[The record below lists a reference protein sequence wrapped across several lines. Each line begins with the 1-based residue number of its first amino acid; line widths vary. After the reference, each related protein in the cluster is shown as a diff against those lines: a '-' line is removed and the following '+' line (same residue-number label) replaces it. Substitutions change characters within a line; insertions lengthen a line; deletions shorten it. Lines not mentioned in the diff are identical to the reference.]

1 LQGQEIG
8 YSLPMKNTNKLQRH
22 SFNFS
27 IRSYLRTILGGC
39 LIAASFISALVISN
53 SSSRMITVWSAA
65 VELGQGEVIT
75 SDDVVISK
83 VLLPSNAAN
92 YIDGEVSI
100 IGSSVV
106 RAIGADELIPA
117 YALSS
122 QIDEQLKQVPIAISF
137 TQVPK
142 DIGSGQRVDIYG
154 ITKSELRSQSLTSGK
169 FKSRLIASDLVI
181 DQVDNQA
188 SALGG
193 DLVITLLVP
202 KPIIPSLIEDMG
214 NYNFVLVGNR

>member
-1 LQGQEIG
+1 
-8 YSLPMKNTNKLQRH
+8 MKNTNKLQKN

-27 IRSYLRTILGGC
+27 IRSYLKSILGGC

-65 VELGQGEVIT
+65 VDLDKGEVIT
-75 SDDVVISK
+75 AEDVVISK
-83 VLLPSNAAN
+83 VLLPGNAGN
-92 YIDGEVSI
+92 YIDGQVSI

-106 RAIGADELIPA
+106 RAIGIDELIPA

-122 QIDEQLKQVPIAISF
+122 QVDEQLQQVPIAIAFS
-137 TQVPK
+137 QVPK

-154 ITKSELRSQSLTSGK
+154 ITKSELRSQSLESGRY
-169 FKSRLIASDLVI
+169 KSRLIASDLVI

-188 SALGG
+188 NTLGG

-202 KPIIPSLIEDMG
+202 RPIIPNLIEDMG
-214 NYNFVLVGNR
+214 NYDFILVGNR

>member
-1 LQGQEIG
+1 
-8 YSLPMKNTNKLQRH
+8 MKNTNKLQKN
-22 SFNFS
+22 SYNFS
-27 IRSYLRTILGGC
+27 IRSYLKTILGGC

-65 VELGQGEVIT
+65 VDLDKGEVIT
-75 SDDVVISK
+75 AEDVVISK
-83 VLLPSNAAN
+83 VLLPGNAGN
-92 YIDGEVSI
+92 YIDGQVSI

-106 RAIGADELIPA
+106 RAIGIDELIPA

-122 QIDEQLKQVPIAISF
+122 QVDEQLQQVPIAIAFS
-137 TQVPK
+137 QVPK

-154 ITKSELRSQSLTSGK
+154 ITKSELRTQSLESGRY
-169 FKSRLIASDLVI
+169 KSRLIASDLVI

-188 SALGG
+188 NTLGG

-202 KPIIPSLIEDMG
+202 RTIIPNLIEDMG
-214 NYNFVLVGNR
+214 NYDFILVGNR

>member
-1 LQGQEIG
+1 MQGREIG
-8 YSLPMKNTNKLQRH
+8 YSLPMKNTNKLERN

-83 VLLPSNAAN
+83 VLLPSNVAN

-169 FKSRLIASDLVI
+169 FKSRFIASDLVI

-214 NYNFVLVGNR
+214 NYNFILVGNR

>member
-1 LQGQEIG
+1 
-8 YSLPMKNTNKLQRH
+8 MKNTNKLQKN

-27 IRSYLRTILGGC
+27 IRSYLKTILGGC
-39 LIAASFISALVISN
+39 LIAVSFISALVISN

-65 VELGQGEVIT
+65 VDLDKGEVIT
-75 SDDVVISK
+75 AEDVVISK
-83 VLLPSNAAN
+83 VLLPGNAGN
-92 YIDGEVSI
+92 YIDGQVSI

-106 RAIGADELIPA
+106 RAIGIDELIPA

-122 QIDEQLKQVPIAISF
+122 QVDEQLQQVPIAIAFS
-137 TQVPK
+137 QAPN

-154 ITKSELRSQSLTSGK
+154 ITKSELRTQSLESGRY
-169 FKSRLIASDLVI
+169 KSRLIASDLVI

-188 SALGG
+188 NTLGG

-202 KPIIPSLIEDMG
+202 RTIIPNLIEDMG
-214 NYNFVLVGNR
+214 NYDFILVGNR

>member
-1 LQGQEIG
+1 
-8 YSLPMKNTNKLQRH
+8 MKNTNKLQKN

-27 IRSYLRTILGGC
+27 IRSYLKTILGGC

-65 VELGQGEVIT
+65 VDLGKGEVIT
-75 SDDVVISK
+75 AEDVVISK

-92 YIDGEVSI
+92 YIDGQVSI

-106 RAIGADELIPA
+106 RAIGAEELIPA
-117 YALSS
+117 YAVSE
-122 QIDEQLKQVPIAISF
+122 QIDEQLQQVPIAISIS
-137 TQVPK
+137 QVPK

-154 ITKSELRSQSLTSGK
+154 ITKSELRSQSLESGRY
-169 FKSRLIASDLVI
+169 KSRLIASDLVI

-188 SALGG
+188 NTLGG

-202 KPIIPSLIEDMG
+202 RAIIPNLIEDMG
-214 NYNFVLVGNR
+214 NYDFILVGNR

>member
-1 LQGQEIG
+1 
-8 YSLPMKNTNKLQRH
+8 MKNTNKLQKN

-27 IRSYLRTILGGC
+27 IRSYLKTIFGGC

-65 VELGQGEVIT
+65 VDLGEGEVIT
-75 SDDVVISK
+75 AEDVVISK

-92 YIDGEVSI
+92 YIDGQVSI

-106 RAIGADELIPA
+106 RAIGAEELIPA
-117 YALSS
+117 YAVSE
-122 QIDEQLKQVPIAISF
+122 QIDEQLQQVPIAIAFS
-137 TQVPK
+137 QVPK

-154 ITKSELRSQSLTSGK
+154 ITKSELRSQNLESGRY
-169 FKSRLIASDLVI
+169 KSRLIASDLVI

-188 SALGG
+188 NTLGG

-202 KPIIPSLIEDMG
+202 RPIIPNLIEDMG
-214 NYNFVLVGNR
+214 NYDFILVGNR

>member
-1 LQGQEIG
+1 
-8 YSLPMKNTNKLQRH
+8 MKNTNKLQRN

-169 FKSRLIASDLVI
+169 FKCRLIASDLVI

-188 SALGG
+188 STLGG

>member
-1 LQGQEIG
+1 
-8 YSLPMKNTNKLQRH
+8 MKNTNKLQKN

-27 IRSYLRTILGGC
+27 IRSYLKTILGGC

-65 VELGQGEVIT
+65 VDLDKGEVIT
-75 SDDVVISK
+75 AEDVVISK
-83 VLLPSNAAN
+83 VLLPGNAGN
-92 YIDGEVSI
+92 YIDGQVSI

-106 RAIGADELIPA
+106 RAIGIDELIPA

-122 QIDEQLKQVPIAISF
+122 QVDEQLQQVPIAIAFS
-137 TQVPK
+137 QVPK

-154 ITKSELRSQSLTSGK
+154 ITKSELRTQSLESGRY
-169 FKSRLIASDLVI
+169 KSRLIASDLVI

-188 SALGG
+188 NTLGG

-202 KPIIPSLIEDMG
+202 RTIIPNLIEDMG
-214 NYNFVLVGNR
+214 NYDFILVGNR

>member
-1 LQGQEIG
+1 
-8 YSLPMKNTNKLQRH
+8 MKNTNKLQKN

-27 IRSYLRTILGGC
+27 IRSYLKTILGGC

-65 VELGQGEVIT
+65 VDLDKGEVIT
-75 SDDVVISK
+75 AEDVVISK
-83 VLLPSNAAN
+83 VLLPGNAGN
-92 YIDGEVSI
+92 YIDGQVSI

-106 RAIGADELIPA
+106 RAIGIDELIPA

-122 QIDEQLKQVPIAISF
+122 QVDEQLQQVPIAIAFS
-137 TQVPK
+137 QVPK

-154 ITKSELRSQSLTSGK
+154 ITKSELRSQSLESGRY
-169 FKSRLIASDLVI
+169 KSHLIASDLVI

-188 SALGG
+188 NTLGG

-202 KPIIPSLIEDMG
+202 RPIIPNLIEDMG
-214 NYNFVLVGNR
+214 NYDFILVGNR

>member
-1 LQGQEIG
+1 
-8 YSLPMKNTNKLQRH
+8 MKNTNKLQKN

-27 IRSYLRTILGGC
+27 IRSYLKTILGGC

-65 VELGQGEVIT
+65 VDLGKGEVIT
-75 SDDVVISK
+75 AEDVVISK
-83 VLLPSNAAN
+83 VLLPGNAAN
-92 YIDGEVSI
+92 YIDGQVSI

-106 RAIGADELIPA
+106 RAIGIDELIPA

-122 QIDEQLKQVPIAISF
+122 QVDEQLQQVPIAIAFS
-137 TQVPK
+137 QVPK

-154 ITKSELRSQSLTSGK
+154 ITKSELRTQSLESGRY
-169 FKSRLIASDLVI
+169 KSRLIASDLVI

-188 SALGG
+188 NTLGG
-193 DLVITLLVP
+193 DLVLTLLVP
-202 KPIIPSLIEDMG
+202 RPIIPNLIEDMG
-214 NYNFVLVGNR
+214 NYDFILVGNR

>member
-1 LQGQEIG
+1 
-8 YSLPMKNTNKLQRH
+8 MKNTNRLQKN

-27 IRSYLRTILGGC
+27 IRSYLKTILGGC

-65 VELGQGEVIT
+65 VDLDKGEVIT
-75 SDDVVISK
+75 AEDVVISK
-83 VLLPSNAAN
+83 VLLPGNAGN
-92 YIDGEVSI
+92 YIDGQVSI

-106 RAIGADELIPA
+106 RAIGIDELIPA

-122 QIDEQLKQVPIAISF
+122 QVDEQLQQVPIAIAFS
-137 TQVPK
+137 QVPK

-154 ITKSELRSQSLTSGK
+154 ITKSELRSQSLESGRY
-169 FKSRLIASDLVI
+169 KSRLIASDLVI

-188 SALGG
+188 NTLGG

-202 KPIIPSLIEDMG
+202 RPIIPNLIEDMG
-214 NYNFVLVGNR
+214 NYDFILVRNR

>member
-1 LQGQEIG
+1 
-8 YSLPMKNTNKLQRH
+8 MKNTNRLQKN

-27 IRSYLRTILGGC
+27 IRSYLKTILGGC

-65 VELGQGEVIT
+65 VDLGKGEVIT
-75 SDDVVISK
+75 AEDVVISK
-83 VLLPSNAAN
+83 VLLPGNAGN
-92 YIDGEVSI
+92 YIDGQVSI

-106 RAIGADELIPA
+106 RAIGIDELIPA

-122 QIDEQLKQVPIAISF
+122 QIDEQLQKVPIAIAFS
-137 TQVPK
+137 QVPK

-154 ITKSELRSQSLTSGK
+154 ITKSELRSQSLESGRY
-169 FKSRLIASDLVI
+169 KSRLIASDLVI

-188 SALGG
+188 NTLGG
-193 DLVITLLVP
+193 DLVLTLLVP
-202 KPIIPSLIEDMG
+202 RPIIPNLIEDMG
-214 NYNFVLVGNR
+214 NYDFILVGNR

>member
-1 LQGQEIG
+1 
-8 YSLPMKNTNKLQRH
+8 MKNTNKLQKN

-27 IRSYLRTILGGC
+27 IRSYLKTILGGC

-65 VELGQGEVIT
+65 VDLDKGEVIT
-75 SDDVVISK
+75 AEDVVISK
-83 VLLPSNAAN
+83 VLLPGNAGN
-92 YIDGEVSI
+92 YIDGQVSI

-106 RAIGADELIPA
+106 RAIGIDELIPA

-122 QIDEQLKQVPIAISF
+122 QVDEQLQQVPIAIAFS
-137 TQVPK
+137 QVPK

-154 ITKSELRSQSLTSGK
+154 ITKSELRSQSLESVRY
-169 FKSRLIASDLVI
+169 KSRLIASDLVI

-188 SALGG
+188 NTLGG
-193 DLVITLLVP
+193 DLVLTLLVP
-202 KPIIPSLIEDMG
+202 RPIIPNLIEDMG
-214 NYNFVLVGNR
+214 NYDFILVGNR

>member
-1 LQGQEIG
+1 
-8 YSLPMKNTNKLQRH
+8 MKNTNKLQKN

-27 IRSYLRTILGGC
+27 IRSYLKTILGGC

-65 VELGQGEVIT
+65 VDLDKGEVIT
-75 SDDVVISK
+75 AEDVVISK
-83 VLLPSNAAN
+83 VLLPGNAGN
-92 YIDGEVSI
+92 YIDGQVSI

-106 RAIGADELIPA
+106 RAIGIDELIPA

-122 QIDEQLKQVPIAISF
+122 QIDEQLQQVPIAIAFS
-137 TQVPK
+137 QVPK

-154 ITKSELRSQSLTSGK
+154 ITKSELRSQSLESGRY
-169 FKSRLIASDLVI
+169 KSRLIASDLVI

-188 SALGG
+188 NTLGG
-193 DLVITLLVP
+193 DLVLTLLVP
-202 KPIIPSLIEDMG
+202 RPIIPNLIEDMG
-214 NYNFVLVGNR
+214 NYDFILVRNR

>member
-1 LQGQEIG
+1 
-8 YSLPMKNTNKLQRH
+8 MKNTKKLQKN

-27 IRSYLRTILGGC
+27 IRSYLKTILGGC

-53 SSSRMITVWSAA
+53 SSSRMITVWGAA
-65 VELGQGEVIT
+65 VDLEKGEVIT
-75 SDDVVISK
+75 AEDVVISK

-92 YIDGEVSI
+92 YIDGQVSI

-106 RAIGADELIPA
+106 RAIGAEELIPA
-117 YALSS
+117 YAVSE
-122 QIDEQLKQVPIAISF
+122 QIDEQLQQVPIAIS
-137 TQVPK
+137 TSQVPK

-154 ITKSELRSQSLTSGK
+154 ITKSELRSQNLESGRY
-169 FKSRLIASDLVI
+169 KSRLIASDLVI

-188 SALGG
+188 NTLGG

-202 KPIIPSLIEDMG
+202 RTIIPNLIEDMG
-214 NYNFVLVGNR
+214 NYNFILVGNR

>member
-1 LQGQEIG
+1 MQGREIG
-8 YSLPMKNTNKLQRH
+8 YSLPMKNTNKLQRN

-100 IGSSVV
+100 IGSSVI

-154 ITKSELRSQSLTSGK
+154 ITKSELRSQSVTSGK

>member
-1 LQGQEIG
+1 
-8 YSLPMKNTNKLQRH
+8 MKNTNKLQKN

-27 IRSYLRTILGGC
+27 IRSYLKTILGGC

-65 VELGQGEVIT
+65 VDLGKGEVIT
-75 SDDVVISK
+75 AEDVVISK

-92 YIDGEVSI
+92 YIDGQVSI

-106 RAIGADELIPA
+106 RAIGAEELIPA
-117 YALSS
+117 YAVSE
-122 QIDEQLKQVPIAISF
+122 QIDEQLQQVPIAIAFS
-137 TQVPK
+137 QVPK

-154 ITKSELRSQSLTSGK
+154 ITKSELRTQSLESGRY
-169 FKSRLIASDLVI
+169 KSRLIASDLVI

-188 SALGG
+188 NTLGG

-202 KPIIPSLIEDMG
+202 RTIIPNLIEDMG
-214 NYNFVLVGNR
+214 NYNFILVGDQ

>member
-1 LQGQEIG
+1 
-8 YSLPMKNTNKLQRH
+8 MKNTNKLQKN

-27 IRSYLRTILGGC
+27 IRSYLKTILGGC

-65 VELGQGEVIT
+65 VDLDKGEVIT
-75 SDDVVISK
+75 AEDVVISK
-83 VLLPSNAAN
+83 VLLPGNAGN
-92 YIDGEVSI
+92 YIDGQVSI

-106 RAIGADELIPA
+106 RAIGIDELIPA

-122 QIDEQLKQVPIAISF
+122 QVDEQLQQVPIAIAFS
-137 TQVPK
+137 QVPK

-154 ITKSELRSQSLTSGK
+154 ITKSELRSQGLESARY
-169 FKSRLIASDLVI
+169 KSRLIASDLVI

-188 SALGG
+188 NTLGG

-202 KPIIPSLIEDMG
+202 RPIIPNLIEDMG
-214 NYNFVLVGNR
+214 NFNFILVGDQ

>member
-1 LQGQEIG
+1 M
-8 YSLPMKNTNKLQRH
+8 PVKNTNKLQRN

-27 IRSYLRTILGGC
+27 IRSYLKTILGGC

-65 VELGQGEVIT
+65 VDLGKGEVIT
-75 SDDVVISK
+75 AEDVVISK

-92 YIDGEVSI
+92 YIDGQVSI

-117 YALSS
+117 YAVSE
-122 QIDEQLKQVPIAISF
+122 QIDDLLQKVPIAISIS
-137 TQVPK
+137 QIPK
-142 DIGSGQRVDIYG
+142 NIGSGQRIDIYG
-154 ITKSELRSQSLTSGK
+154 ITKSELRSQNLETGRY
-169 FKSRLIASDLVI
+169 KSRLIASDLVI
-181 DQVDNQA
+181 DQVDDQA
-188 SALGG
+188 NTLGG

-202 KPIIPSLIEDMG
+202 RPIIPNLIEDMG
-214 NYNFVLVGNR
+214 NYNFILVGDQ

>member
-1 LQGQEIG
+1 
-8 YSLPMKNTNKLQRH
+8 MKNTNKLQKN

-27 IRSYLRTILGGC
+27 IRSYLKTILGGC

-65 VELGQGEVIT
+65 VDLDKGEVIT
-75 SDDVVISK
+75 AEDVVISK
-83 VLLPSNAAN
+83 VLLPGNAGN
-92 YIDGEVSI
+92 YIDGQVSI

-106 RAIGADELIPA
+106 RAIGIDELIPA

-122 QIDEQLKQVPIAISF
+122 QVDEQLQQVAIAIAFS
-137 TQVPK
+137 QVPK

-154 ITKSELRSQSLTSGK
+154 ITKSELRTQSLESGRY
-169 FKSRLIASDLVI
+169 KSRLIASDLVI

-188 SALGG
+188 NTLGG

-202 KPIIPSLIEDMG
+202 RPIIPSLIEDMG
-214 NYNFVLVGNR
+214 NYNFILVGNR

>member
-1 LQGQEIG
+1 
-8 YSLPMKNTNKLQRH
+8 MKNTNKLQKN

-27 IRSYLRTILGGC
+27 IRSYLKTILGGC

-65 VELGQGEVIT
+65 VDLGKGEVIT
-75 SDDVVISK
+75 AEDVVISK

-92 YIDGEVSI
+92 YIDGQVSI

-106 RAIGADELIPA
+106 RAIGIDELIPA

-122 QIDEQLKQVPIAISF
+122 QIDEQLQKVPIAIAFS
-137 TQVPK
+137 QVPK

-154 ITKSELRSQSLTSGK
+154 ITKSELRSQSLESGRY
-169 FKSRLIASDLVI
+169 KSRLIASDLVI

-188 SALGG
+188 NTLGG
-193 DLVITLLVP
+193 DLVLTLLVP
-202 KPIIPSLIEDMG
+202 RPIIPNLIEDMG
-214 NYNFVLVGNR
+214 NYDFILVGNR

>member
-1 LQGQEIG
+1 
-8 YSLPMKNTNKLQRH
+8 MKNTNKLQKN

-27 IRSYLRTILGGC
+27 IRSYLKTILGGG

-65 VELGQGEVIT
+65 VDLGKGEVIT
-75 SDDVVISK
+75 AEDVVISK

-92 YIDGEVSI
+92 YIDGQVSI

-106 RAIGADELIPA
+106 RAIGAEELIPA
-117 YALSS
+117 YAVSE
-122 QIDEQLKQVPIAISF
+122 QIDEQLQQVPIAIAFS
-137 TQVPK
+137 QVPK

-154 ITKSELRSQSLTSGK
+154 ITKSELRSQNLESGRY
-169 FKSRLIASDLVI
+169 KSRLIASDLVI

-188 SALGG
+188 NTLGG

-202 KPIIPSLIEDMG
+202 RTIIPNLIEDMG
-214 NYNFVLVGNR
+214 NYNFILVGNR

>member
-1 LQGQEIG
+1 
-8 YSLPMKNTNKLQRH
+8 MKNTNKLQKN

-27 IRSYLRTILGGC
+27 IRSYLKTILGGC

-65 VELGQGEVIT
+65 VDLGKGEVIT
-75 SDDVVISK
+75 AEDVVISK

-92 YIDGEVSI
+92 YIDGQVSI

-106 RAIGADELIPA
+106 RAIGAEELIPA
-117 YALSS
+117 YAVSE
-122 QIDEQLKQVPIAISF
+122 QIDEQLQQVPIAIAFS
-137 TQVPK
+137 QVPK

-154 ITKSELRSQSLTSGK
+154 ITKSELRTQSLESGRY
-169 FKSRLIASDLVI
+169 KSRLIASDLVI

-188 SALGG
+188 NTLGG

-202 KPIIPSLIEDMG
+202 RPIIPNLIEDMG
-214 NYNFVLVGNR
+214 NYDFILVGNR

>member
-1 LQGQEIG
+1 
-8 YSLPMKNTNKLQRH
+8 MKNTNKLQKN

-27 IRSYLRTILGGC
+27 IRSYLKTILGGC

-65 VELGQGEVIT
+65 VDLGKGEVIT
-75 SDDVVISK
+75 AEDVVISK

-92 YIDGEVSI
+92 YIDGQVSI

-106 RAIGADELIPA
+106 RAIGAEELIPA
-117 YALSS
+117 YAVSD
-122 QIDEQLKQVPIAISF
+122 QIDEQLQKVPIAIPFS
-137 TQVPK
+137 QVPK

-154 ITKSELRSQSLTSGK
+154 ITKSELRSQSLESGRY
-169 FKSRLIASDLVI
+169 KSRLIASDLVI

-188 SALGG
+188 NTLGG

-202 KPIIPSLIEDMG
+202 RPIIPNLIEDMG
-214 NYNFVLVGNR
+214 NYDFILVGNR

>member
-1 LQGQEIG
+1 
-8 YSLPMKNTNKLQRH
+8 MKNTNKLQKN

-27 IRSYLRTILGGC
+27 IRSYLKTILGGC
-39 LIAASFISALVISN
+39 LIAVSFISALVISN

-65 VELGQGEVIT
+65 VDLDKGEVIT
-75 SDDVVISK
+75 AEDVVISK
-83 VLLPSNAAN
+83 VLLPGNAGN
-92 YIDGEVSI
+92 YIDGQVSI

-106 RAIGADELIPA
+106 RAIGIDELIPA

-122 QIDEQLKQVPIAISF
+122 QVDEQLQQVPIAIAFS
-137 TQVPK
+137 QVPK

-154 ITKSELRSQSLTSGK
+154 ITKSELRTQSLESGRY
-169 FKSRLIASDLVI
+169 KSRLIASDLVI

-188 SALGG
+188 NTLGG

-202 KPIIPSLIEDMG
+202 RTIIPNLIEDMG
-214 NYNFVLVGNR
+214 NYNFILVGNR

>member
-1 LQGQEIG
+1 
-8 YSLPMKNTNKLQRH
+8 MKNTNKLQKN

-27 IRSYLRTILGGC
+27 IRSYLKTILGGC

-65 VELGQGEVIT
+65 VDLGKGEVIT
-75 SDDVVISK
+75 AEDVVISK
-83 VLLPSNAAN
+83 VLLPGNAGN
-92 YIDGEVSI
+92 YIDGQVSI

-106 RAIGADELIPA
+106 RAIGIDELIPA

-122 QIDEQLKQVPIAISF
+122 QVDEQLQQVPIAIAFS
-137 TQVPK
+137 QVPK

-154 ITKSELRSQSLTSGK
+154 ITKSELRTQSLESGRY
-169 FKSRLIASDLVI
+169 KSRLIASDLVI
-181 DQVDNQA
+181 DQVDHQA
-188 SALGG
+188 NTLGG

-202 KPIIPSLIEDMG
+202 RPIIPNLIEDMG
-214 NYNFVLVGNR
+214 NYDFILVGNR

>member
-1 LQGQEIG
+1 
-8 YSLPMKNTNKLQRH
+8 MKNTNRLQKN

-27 IRSYLRTILGGC
+27 IRSYLKTILGGC

-65 VELGQGEVIT
+65 VDLDKGEVIT
-75 SDDVVISK
+75 AEDVVISK
-83 VLLPSNAAN
+83 VLLPGNAGN
-92 YIDGEVSI
+92 YIDGQVSI

-106 RAIGADELIPA
+106 RAIGIDELIPA

-122 QIDEQLKQVPIAISF
+122 QIDEQLQQVPIAIAFS
-137 TQVPK
+137 QVPK

-154 ITKSELRSQSLTSGK
+154 ITKSELRSQSLESGRY
-169 FKSRLIASDLVI
+169 KSRLIASDLVI

-188 SALGG
+188 NTLGG

-202 KPIIPSLIEDMG
+202 RPIIPNLIEDMG
-214 NYNFVLVGNR
+214 NYNFILVGNR

>member
-1 LQGQEIG
+1 
-8 YSLPMKNTNKLQRH
+8 MKNTNKLQKN

-27 IRSYLRTILGGC
+27 IRSYLKTILGGC

-65 VELGQGEVIT
+65 VDLGKGEVIT
-75 SDDVVISK
+75 AEDVVISK
-83 VLLPSNAAN
+83 VLLPGNAGN
-92 YIDGEVSI
+92 YIDGQVSI

-106 RAIGADELIPA
+106 RAIGIDELIPA

-122 QIDEQLKQVPIAISF
+122 QVDEQLQQVPIAIAFS
-137 TQVPK
+137 QVPK

-154 ITKSELRSQSLTSGK
+154 ITKSELRSQGLESGRY
-169 FKSRLIASDLVI
+169 KSRLIASDLVI

-188 SALGG
+188 NTLGG
-193 DLVITLLVP
+193 DLVLTLLVP
-202 KPIIPSLIEDMG
+202 RPIIPNLIEDMG
-214 NYNFVLVGNR
+214 NYDFILVGNR

>member
-1 LQGQEIG
+1 
-8 YSLPMKNTNKLQRH
+8 MKNTNKLQRN

-27 IRSYLRTILGGC
+27 IRSYLKTILGGC

-65 VELGQGEVIT
+65 VDLDKGEVIT
-75 SDDVVISK
+75 AEDVVISK
-83 VLLPSNAAN
+83 VLLPGNAGN
-92 YIDGEVSI
+92 YIDGQVSI

-106 RAIGADELIPA
+106 RAIGIDELIPA

-122 QIDEQLKQVPIAISF
+122 QVDEQLQQVPIAIAFS
-137 TQVPK
+137 QVPK

-154 ITKSELRSQSLTSGK
+154 ITKSELRSQSLESGRY
-169 FKSRLIASDLVI
+169 KSRLIASDLVI

-188 SALGG
+188 NTLGG
-193 DLVITLLVP
+193 DLVLTLLVP
-202 KPIIPSLIEDMG
+202 RPIIPNLIEDMG
-214 NYNFVLVGNR
+214 NYDFILVGNR

>member
-1 LQGQEIG
+1 
-8 YSLPMKNTNKLQRH
+8 MKNTNKLQKN

-27 IRSYLRTILGGC
+27 IRSYLKTILGGC

-65 VELGQGEVIT
+65 VDLGKGEVIT
-75 SDDVVISK
+75 AEDVVISK

-92 YIDGEVSI
+92 YIDGQVSI

-106 RAIGADELIPA
+106 RAIGIDELIPA

-122 QIDEQLKQVPIAISF
+122 QIDEQLQQVPIAIAFS
-137 TQVPK
+137 QVPK

-154 ITKSELRSQSLTSGK
+154 ITKSELRSQSLESGRY
-169 FKSRLIASDLVI
+169 KSRLIASDLVI

-188 SALGG
+188 NTLGG
-193 DLVITLLVP
+193 DLVLTLLVP
-202 KPIIPSLIEDMG
+202 RPIIPNLIEDMG
-214 NYNFVLVGNR
+214 NYDFILVGNR

>member
-1 LQGQEIG
+1 
-8 YSLPMKNTNKLQRH
+8 MKNTNKLQKN

-27 IRSYLRTILGGC
+27 IRSYLKTILGGG

-65 VELGQGEVIT
+65 VDLGEGEVIT
-75 SDDVVISK
+75 AEDVVISK

-92 YIDGEVSI
+92 YIDGQVSI

-106 RAIGADELIPA
+106 RAIGAEELIPA
-117 YALSS
+117 YAVSE
-122 QIDEQLKQVPIAISF
+122 QIDEQLQQVPIAIAFS
-137 TQVPK
+137 QVPK

-154 ITKSELRSQSLTSGK
+154 ITKSELRSQNLESGRY
-169 FKSRLIASDLVI
+169 KSRLIASDLVI
-181 DQVDNQA
+181 DQVDTQA
-188 SALGG
+188 NTLGG

-202 KPIIPSLIEDMG
+202 RTIIPNLIEDMG
-214 NYNFVLVGNR
+214 NYDLILVGNR

>member
-1 LQGQEIG
+1 
-8 YSLPMKNTNKLQRH
+8 MKNTNKLQKN

-27 IRSYLRTILGGC
+27 IRSYLKTILGGC

-65 VELGQGEVIT
+65 VDLGKGEVIT
-75 SDDVVISK
+75 AEDVVISK

-92 YIDGEVSI
+92 YIDGQVSI

-106 RAIGADELIPA
+106 RAIGAEELIPA
-117 YALSS
+117 YAVSE
-122 QIDEQLKQVPIAISF
+122 QIDEQLQQVPIAIAFS
-137 TQVPK
+137 QVPK

-154 ITKSELRSQSLTSGK
+154 ITKSELRSQSLESGRY
-169 FKSRLIASDLVI
+169 KSRLIASDLVI

-188 SALGG
+188 NTLGG

-202 KPIIPSLIEDMG
+202 RTIIPNLIEDMG
-214 NYNFVLVGNR
+214 NYDFILVGNR

>member
-1 LQGQEIG
+1 
-8 YSLPMKNTNKLQRH
+8 MKNTNKLQKN

-27 IRSYLRTILGGC
+27 IRSYLKTILGGC

-65 VELGQGEVIT
+65 VDLDKGEVIT
-75 SDDVVISK
+75 AEDVVISK
-83 VLLPSNAAN
+83 VLLPGNAAN
-92 YIDGEVSI
+92 YIDGQVSI

-106 RAIGADELIPA
+106 RAIGIDELIPA

-122 QIDEQLKQVPIAISF
+122 QVDEQLQQVPIAIAFS
-137 TQVPK
+137 QVPK

-154 ITKSELRSQSLTSGK
+154 ITKSELRTQSLESGRY
-169 FKSRLIASDLVI
+169 KSRLIASDLVI

-188 SALGG
+188 NTLGG

-202 KPIIPSLIEDMG
+202 RTIIPNLIEDMG
-214 NYNFVLVGNR
+214 NYDFILVGNR

>member
-1 LQGQEIG
+1 
-8 YSLPMKNTNKLQRH
+8 MKNTNKLQKN

-27 IRSYLRTILGGC
+27 IRSYLKTILGGC
-39 LIAASFISALVISN
+39 LIAVSFISALVISN

-65 VELGQGEVIT
+65 VDLDKGEVIT
-75 SDDVVISK
+75 AEDVVISK
-83 VLLPSNAAN
+83 VLLPGNAGN
-92 YIDGEVSI
+92 YIDGQVSI

-106 RAIGADELIPA
+106 RAIGIDELIPA

-122 QIDEQLKQVPIAISF
+122 QVDEQFQQVPIAIAFS
-137 TQVPK
+137 QVPK

-154 ITKSELRSQSLTSGK
+154 ITKSELRTQSLESGRY
-169 FKSRLIASDLVI
+169 KSRLIASDLVI

-188 SALGG
+188 NTLGG

-202 KPIIPSLIEDMG
+202 RTIIPNLIEDMG
-214 NYNFVLVGNR
+214 NYDFILVGNR